1 MPIHVVVRVPRG
13 STVDVSEHTFTRS
26 VITVGRSPE
35 CDLVLP
41 GDELRVSRQ
50 HVRIERREGGYLLVD
65 LGSRNGTLLND
76 TLIEPSSTHPL
87 NETDV
92 IKMGSVEIE
101 IAHVV
106 LDEATRDKVRA
117 IRKNAGTREAT
128 RPREAGGRVDAG
140 GLPAP
145 PLQAAAL
152 QALQSVSKH
161 FLGEG
166 EFATPQQVTQFGEL
180 IRVSLD
186 ILLEGLF
193 QTLSARKEFEGEFDA
208 SVTMAF
214 QRNANPIKMMQ
225 EMERFK
231 SFPLNWKESR
241 DVHEVKDSLERAIS
255 DVSQHQMGLL
265 AGMQQVLEAIIKR
278 LDPIEIEKTAV
289 AKAGLIG
296 RMSKS
301 RLAWQEYLETYSEFL
316 AESSKL
322 FNEMIYPNLQKGY
335 LLSHK
340 EKTRIMQSAQD
351 LSAKAEQA
359 RKAAQDHAASLEE
372 SDAGKA

>member
-1 MPIHVVVRVPRG
+1 MPIHIVVRVPRG
-13 STVDVSEHTFTRS
+13 STLDVSEHTFTRS

-50 HVRIERREGGYLLVD
+50 HVRIERREGGYLMVD

-76 TLIEPSSTHPL
+76 NLIAPSSTHPL

-92 IKMGSVEIE
+92 IKMGTVEVEVANVI
-101 IAHVV
+101 
-106 LDEATRDKVRA
+106 LDDNTKDKVRA
-117 IRKNAGTREAT
+117 IRKGSNTSGRRAAPVGASD
-128 RPREAGGRVDAG
+128 PREA
-140 GLPAP
+140 
-145 PLQAAAL
+145 AAL
-152 QALQSVSKH
+152 RAMQSISNH
-161 FLGEG
+161 FFGKDPAAGQFTSPEQITL
-166 EFATPQQVTQFGEL
+166 FGEL

-214 QRNANPIKMMQ
+214 QRDSNPIKMMQ
-225 EMERFK
+225 ELERFK
-231 SFPLNWKESR
+231 TFPLNWQENR
-241 DVHEVKDSLERAIS
+241 DVLEVKDSLERAIK
-255 DVSQHQMGLL
+255 DVNQHQMGLL

-278 LDPIEIEKTAV
+278 LDPIEIEKTALS
-289 AKAGLIG
+289 KGGLLG
-296 RMSKS
+296 RMSRS

-340 EKTRIMQSAQD
+340 DKTRIMQSAQN
-351 LSAKAEQA
+351 LQAKAEQV
-359 RKAAQDHAASLEE
+359 RKVAEDHAAAHEE
-372 SDAGKA
+372 SDVGTDSASA

>member
-1 MPIHVVVRVPRG
+1 
-13 STVDVSEHTFTRS
+13 VDVSEHTFTRA

-41 GDELRVSRQ
+41 GDEVRVSRQ
-50 HVRIERREGGYLLVD
+50 HIRVERREGGYLLVD
-65 LGSRNGTLLND
+65 LGSRNGTLLD
-76 TLIEPSSTHPL
+76 DKLIEPGSTHPL
-87 NETDV
+87 HEGSV
-92 IKMGSVEIE
+92 VKMGTVEMQVSAVI
-101 IAHVV
+101 
-106 LDEATRDKVRA
+106 LDNETRDKVGA
-117 IRKNAGTREAT
+117 IRKSGHTDGRKHSEIVKD
-128 RPREAGGRVDAG
+128 PREA
-140 GLPAP
+140 
-145 PLQAAAL
+145 AAL
-152 QALQSVSKH
+152 RALQSVSKH
-161 FLGEG
+161 MLGVDD
-166 EFATPQQVTQFGEL
+166 FQTPEQLTLFGEM

-186 ILLEGLF
+186 VLLEGLF

-214 QRNANPIKMMQ
+214 QREANPLKMMQ
-225 EMERFK
+225 ELERFK
-231 SFPLNWKESR
+231 KFPVDWKSSS
-241 DVHEVKDSLERAIS
+241 DVMAVKDSLERAIK

-278 LDPIEIEKTAV
+278 LDPIEIEKA
-289 AKAGLIG
+289 AMGKASLIG

-301 RLAWQEYLETYSEFL
+301 RLAWQEYMETYSEFL

-351 LSAKAEQA
+351 LQKKAEQA
-359 RKAAQDHAASLEE
+359 AKHAAEAA
-372 SDAGKA
+372 AGLAVEPADGE

>member
-1 MPIHVVVRVPRG
+1 MPIRLQVRVPRG
-13 STVDVSEHTFTRS
+13 STVDVSEHTFTRA

-41 GDELRVSRQ
+41 GDEVRVSRQ
-50 HVRIERREGGYLLVD
+50 HIRVERREGGYLLVD

-76 TLIEPSSTHPL
+76 KTIPPSSTHPL
-87 NETDV
+87 NEGDV
-92 IKMGSVEIE
+92 VKMGTVEMMVEAVI
-101 IAHVV
+101 
-106 LDEATRDKVRA
+106 LDNETRDKVDA
-117 IRKNAGTREAT
+117 IRKSKNTDGRARSEIV
-128 RPREAGGRVDAG
+128 RSDPRES
-140 GLPAP
+140 
-145 PLQAAAL
+145 AAL
-152 QALQSVSKH
+152 RAMQSISKH
-161 FLGEG
+161 MLGADDFTAPEHL
-166 EFATPQQVTQFGEL
+166 TLFGEL

-208 SVTMAF
+208 SVSMAF
-214 QRNANPIKMMQ
+214 KREANPLKMMQ
-225 EMERFK
+225 ELERFK
-231 SFPLNWKESR
+231 KFPVDWKSSPS
-241 DVHEVKDSLERAIS
+241 VHDVKDSLERAIK

-278 LDPIEIEKTAV
+278 LDPIEIEKTAMS
-289 AKAGLIG
+289 KASLIG
-296 RMSKS
+296 RMSKA
-301 RLAWQEYLETYSEFL
+301 RLAWQEYMETYSEFL

-351 LSAKAEQA
+351 LQRKAEQA
-359 RKAAQDHAASLEE
+359 AKNAAEAA
-372 SDAGKA
+372 AGLAAEPADGD

>member
-1 MPIHVVVRVPRG
+1 MPIHIVVRVPRG

-26 VITVGRSPE
+26 VITIGRSPE

-50 HVRIERREGGYLLVD
+50 HIRIERRKGGYLLVD

-76 TLIEPSSTHPL
+76 AIIPPSSTHPL

-92 IKMGSVEIE
+92 IKMGSVELE
-101 IAHVV
+101 IANVI
-106 LDEATRDKVRA
+106 LDDNTKDKVRA
-117 IRKNAGTREAT
+117 IRKGSNTSGRQAPTSAPSD
-128 RPREAGGRVDAG
+128 PREA
-140 GLPAP
+140 
-145 PLQAAAL
+145 AAL
-152 QALQSVSKH
+152 RAMQNVSKH
-161 FLGEG
+161 FLGNDQFSSPE
-166 EFATPQQVTQFGEL
+166 QVTLFGEL
-180 IRVSLD
+180 MRVSLD

-208 SVTMAF
+208 NVTMAF
-214 QRNANPIKMMQ
+214 QRDSNPIKMMQ
-225 EMERFK
+225 ELERFK
-231 SFPLNWKESR
+231 NFPLNWQER
-241 DVHEVKDSLERAIS
+241 TDVHEVKDSLERAFK
-255 DVSQHQMGLL
+255 DVNQHQMGLL

-278 LDPIEIEKTAV
+278 LDPIEIEKTATD
-289 AKAGLIG
+289 KAGLLG
-296 RMSKS
+296 RMNKS
-301 RLAWQEYLETYSEFL
+301 RLAWQEYLDTYSEFL

-351 LSAKAEQA
+351 LQAKAEQV
-359 RKAAQDHAASLEE
+359 RKVAQDHAASLEE
-372 SDAGKA
+372 SDV

>member
-1 MPIHVVVRVPRG
+1 MPIHIVVRVPRG
-13 STVDVSEHTFTRS
+13 TTVDVSEHTFTRA
-26 VITVGRSPE
+26 VITIGRSPE

-50 HVRIERREGGYLLVD
+50 HIRVERREAGYLLVD

-76 TLIEPSSTHPL
+76 SIIPPSSTHPL

-92 IKMGSVEIE
+92 IKMGTVELE
-101 IAHVV
+101 IANVI
-106 LDEATRDKVRA
+106 LDDNTKDKVRA
-117 IRKNAGTREAT
+117 IRKGSNTSGRKAPTVVTSDARES
-128 RPREAGGRVDAG
+128 
-140 GLPAP
+140 
-145 PLQAAAL
+145 AAL
-152 QALQSVSKH
+152 RALQSVSKH
-161 FLGEG
+161 MLGNDQFE
-166 EFATPQQVTQFGEL
+166 TPEQVTLFGEL

-186 ILLEGLF
+186 VLLEGLF

-208 SVTMAF
+208 NVTMAF
-214 QRNANPIKMMQ
+214 QRDSNPIKMMQ
-225 EMERFK
+225 ELERFK
-231 SFPLNWKESR
+231 TFPLNWQENR
-241 DVHEVKDSLERAIS
+241 DVHEVKDSLERAIK

-278 LDPIEIEKTAV
+278 LDPMEIEKA
-289 AKAGLIG
+289 ANNKAGLLG
-296 RMSKS
+296 RINKS
-301 RLAWQEYLETYSEFL
+301 RLAWQEYLDTYSEFL

-351 LSAKAEQA
+351 LQAKAEQV
-359 RKAAQDHAASLEE
+359 RKVAQDHAATLEE
-372 SDAGKA
+372 SDVGNQ

>member
-1 MPIHVVVRVPRG
+1 MPIRIQVRVPRG
-13 STVDVSEHTFTRS
+13 STIDVSDHTFTRG

-41 GDELRVSRQ
+41 GDEVRVSRQ

-76 TLIEPSSTHPL
+76 TQITPNSTHPL

-92 IKMGSVEIE
+92 IKMGTVEMVIE
-101 IAHVV
+101 AVM
-106 LDEATRDKVRA
+106 LDDRDTDKREA
-117 IRKNAGTREAT
+117 IRKSGHTEGRKQT
-128 RPREAGGRVDAG
+128 DVVRGDPREA
-140 GLPAP
+140 
-145 PLQAAAL
+145 AAL
-152 QALQSVSKH
+152 RALQNVSKH
-161 FLGEG
+161 FLGSD
-166 EFATPQQVTQFGEL
+166 EFQGPEQVTLFGEL
-180 IRVSLD
+180 IRISLD
-186 ILLEGLF
+186 VLLEGLF

-208 SVTMAF
+208 NVTMAF
-214 QRNANPIKMMQ
+214 QREANPIKMMQ
-225 EMERFK
+225 ELERFK
-231 SFPLNWKESR
+231 RFPIDWQTPS
-241 DVHEVKDSLERAIS
+241 DAMAVKDSLERAIK

-289 AKAGLIG
+289 SKASLLG

-301 RLAWQEYLETYSEFL
+301 RLAWQEYLNTYSEFL

-351 LSAKAEQA
+351 LQ
-359 RKAAQDHAASLEE
+359 RKAAEAARAAAEAAAGMDAEADE
-372 SDAGKA
+372 SHNA

>member
-1 MPIHVVVRVPRG
+1 MPIHIVVRVPRG

-26 VITVGRSPE
+26 VITIGRSPE

-50 HVRIERREGGYLLVD
+50 HIRIERREGGYLLVD

-76 TLIEPSSTHPL
+76 EVIQPSSTHPL

-92 IKMGSVEIE
+92 IKMGSVELDIQN
-101 IAHVV
+101 V
-106 LDEATRDKVRA
+106 LLDDQTKDKVRA
-117 IRKNAGTREAT
+117 IRKGSNTS
-128 RPREAGGRVDAG
+128 GRQ
-140 GLPAP
+140 AP
-145 PLQAAAL
+145 SVVTSDPKEGAAL
-152 QALQSVSKH
+152 RALQSVSKH
-161 FLGEG
+161 FLGNDQ
-166 EFATPQQVTQFGEL
+166 FATPEQVTLFGEL
-180 IRVSLD
+180 LRVSLD

-214 QRNANPIKMMQ
+214 QRDSNPIKMMQ
-225 EMERFK
+225 ELERFK
-231 SFPLNWKESR
+231 TFPLNWQENR
-241 DVHEVKDSLERAIS
+241 DVHEVKDSLERAIK

-278 LDPIEIEKTAV
+278 LDPLEIEKAATE
-289 AKAGLIG
+289 KASLIG
-296 RMSKS
+296 RMNKS
-301 RLAWQEYLETYSEFL
+301 RLAWQEYLDTYSEFL

-351 LSAKAEQA
+351 LQAKAAE
-359 RKAAQDHAASLEE
+359 AAENAANHAANIVSEADE
-372 SDAGKA
+372 PDNA